1 MANEGKASVE
11 IVGDVRDFARQAEK
25 DLNDSLKKVKPNPVK
40 VPLDTDQLK
49 KDADDAGKSLADG
62 VTASA
67 HNTLKNNQ
75 SKFSQMGTS
84 AGGAAGNAAGKSFGQ
99 QFKTLANKL
108 GPSMSGFGKNLSA
121 KLKPALKGAF
131 EGALSGVSS
140 ALARAGAMAATTI
153 GGTLAIGL
161 AAILGPAL
169 ASTLGAAITT
179 AVGVGLGAGLIG
191 LGAIALRESKPLK
204 EALKGVGKT
213 LDDVG
218 KKAAQPLLKPLTTA
232 LRDTSE
238 LIRKL
243 KPEFTS
249 IFKSLA
255 PAIKPLNESF
265 GRFVGFLVRGIKD
278 SMPGITA
285 ALDGFGKGL
294 ETVGKTLGDFFRDLF
309 ANDKLIDNAAEGFM
323 NLISMGIKPLGSL
336 ISGLTVLFAAWNNV
350 IKLTSG
356 TFLPRILEGFRMFV
370 DGGTGMLDRIAQA
383 WGPLGD
389 AIQNVWNKIKDFAG
403 EDNEKLLEGKFMAI
417 VQAIKETWEPLKEFF
432 TVLWNEIVAFLR
444 RKWEEDFMPWWEGT
458 ARPWLE
464 NAIQGAFEAAWDAA
478 VRVVGEKLSSL
489 TSRIGGWLSALPGRI
504 WGWISSIPGIFASMF
519 SSAAARAL
527 AGAMQIVN
535 GVRARLAQ
543 LPGQIRA
550 ILGAA
555 KNAVIGAFAGAG
567 GWLLNAGAQIINGL
581 VAGIQNGIGRVQS
594 AVRALA
600 GSIPAWANRILEV
613 HSPSRVM
620 ERVGDYTAQGLEV
633 GFLKRENNLRK
644 AVEGVAGSMSSWA
657 APSGQRGYG
666 ATTMT
671 GGVNFTI
678 NVSGATGESAG
689 KRAAEQVLQQLAAAG
704 LVR

>member
-1 MANEGKASVE
+1 MTSVGKASVE
-11 IVGDVRDFARQAEK
+11 IVGDVSNFARQVEK
-25 DLNDSLKKVKPNPVK
+25 DLNDALQKIKIKPIK
-40 VPLDTDQLK
+40 VPIDTDQLK

-75 SKFSQMGTS
+75 SKFSQMGTT

-131 EGALSGVSS
+131 EGALSGVGS
-140 ALARAGAMAATTI
+140 ALARAGTMAATTI

-238 LIRKL
+238 LIRQL
-243 KPEFTS
+243 RPEFTS
-249 IFKSLA
+249 IFKQLA
-255 PAIKPLNESF
+255 PAIKPLNESL
-265 GRFVGFLVRGIKD
+265 GRFVGFVVRGIKD
-278 SMPGITA
+278 SMPGIVA

-294 ETVGKTLGDFFRDLF
+294 ENVGEYLGDFFRDIF
-309 ANDKLIDNAAEGFM
+309 DNDKLIDNAAEGITT
-323 NLISMGIKPLGSL
+323 LIGSALKPLGSL
-336 ISGLTVLFAAWNNV
+336 ISGLTVVFAFWNNM

-356 TFLPRILEGFRMFV
+356 TYLPQIVEAIRNFV
-370 DGGTGMLDRIAQA
+370 DGGTGMLGRISEA
-383 WGPLGD
+383 WGPLSD

-403 EDNEKLLEGKFMAI
+403 EDNEKLLEGKFQAI
-417 VQAIKETWEPLKEFF
+417 VQAIKEAWEPLKEFF

-464 NAIQGAFEAAWDAA
+464 NAIQGAFRAAWDAA
-478 VRVVGEKLSSL
+478 VRVVGEKISAMV
-489 TSRIGGWLSALPGRI
+489 SRIGSWLGSLPGRI
-504 WGWISSIPGIFASMF
+504 RGWLASIPGIFATAM
-519 SSAAARAL
+519 SSAAARAI
-527 AGAMQIVN
+527 AGALQIAN
-535 GVRARLAQ
+535 GIRTRLAQ
-543 LPGQIRA
+543 IPGQIRA
-550 ILGAA
+550 VLASARNAVTGAFSGAA
-555 KNAVIGAFAGAG
+555 
-567 GWLLNAGAQIINGL
+567 GWLRNAGSQIISGLVSGIQAGFDRVRGTLNALTSMLPSWKG
-581 VAGIQNGIGRVQS
+581 
-594 AVRALA
+594 
-600 GSIPAWANRILEV
+600 PAEVDKRILYDSGKLVMQGFERGV
-613 HSPSRVM
+613 LDSRRSIARTLGSVT
-620 ERVGDYTAQGLEV
+620 GDLSG
-633 GFLKRENNLRK
+633 
-644 AVEGVAGSMSSWA
+644 WA
-657 APSGQRGYG
+657 APTGQRGYG

-678 NVSGATGESAG
+678 NVSGATGDQAG
-689 KRAAEQVLQQLAAAG
+689 RRAAEQVLKQLAAAG